1 MHCCFVMLC
10 SQHASSILGEHFLK
24 MFWKSRS
31 SRKDVLSSMEWNWY
45 LFSVAHFKPLKKRHT
60 RSIWV
65 NVKLF
70 LSFAVYIYIYIPVCV
85 CAVYNYIHIHIHVV
99 YVRVHHYIQ
108 KHPKANNC
116 QYSYARHPQLLPGFL
131 LRAVERPQLSR
142 GHYTGDRAPICRAL

>member
-31 SRKDVLSSMEWNWY
+31 SRKDVLSSMEWHWY
-45 LFSVAHFKPLKKRHT
+45 LFSVTHFKPLKKRHT
-60 RSIWV
+60 RSPGQCQVVSLIRGI
-65 NVKLF
+65 
-70 LSFAVYIYIYIPVCV
+70 YIYIYTCV
-85 CAVYNYIHIHIHVV
+85 CAVYNYIHIHIHT
-99 YVRVHHYIQ
+99 YTHSICARASLY
-108 KHPKANNC
+108 PKTSKS